1 VSPFVI
7 VDLVLLVI
15 ISLGAL
21 ISARYFIE
29 AVRDRERLNTLMAA
43 TCFFLFARRGGGAVL
58 VEVAV
63 RYEPESTRLEKAHQ
77 KKSHDPAPF
86 LARFSSATQRQVR
99 GG

>member
-29 AVRDRERLNTLMAA
+29 AVRDRERLNTLMAV
-43 TCFFLFARRGGGAVL
+43 TCFLLFAVAGAL
-58 VEVAV
+58 YLW
-63 RYEPESTRLEKAHQ
+63 R
-77 KKSHDPAPF
+77 
-86 LARFSSATQRQVR
+86 
-99 GG
+99 